1 MHSLLYLF
9 YMNSYPLTLLPN
21 TVTEAFPILNST
33 SYIRQLAALTPLYP
47 DTIFYL
53 FAGKDGGFFALVMTD
68 YPDPLDQSEELK
80 QISGSYAFTFTHLI
94 TPHANNQRLSV
105 RSGSDMNTDFSVP
118 DPESYY
124 QFYLA
129 AVHYTDATSRP

>member
-1 MHSLLYLF
+1 
-9 YMNSYPLTLLPN
+9 MNNHPVITLPKIIN
-21 TVTEAFPILNST
+21 EAFPVLSSA

-80 QISGSYAFTFTHLI
+80 QISGNYAFTFTHLI
-94 TPHANNQRLSV
+94 TPHTNNQRLSV

-124 QFYLA
+124 QFYLVA
-129 AVHYTDATSRP
+129 LHCAGATPRP

>member
-1 MHSLLYLF
+1 
-9 YMNSYPLTLLPN
+9 MNSYLLTLLPN
-21 TVTEAFPILNST
+21 IVTKAFPVLSSA

-68 YPDPLDQSEELK
+68 YPDPLDQNKELK

-94 TPHANNQRLSV
+94 KPYANDQHLNI
-105 RSGSDMNTDFSVP
+105 RSISNMDSSFFVS
-118 DPESYY
+118 DPESYH

-129 AVHYTDATSRP
+129 AVHCADATSRP

>member
-1 MHSLLYLF
+1 
-9 YMNSYPLTLLPN
+9 MNSYPLTLLPN
-21 TVTEAFPILNST
+21 IVTEAFPVLSSA

-80 QISGSYAFTFTHLI
+80 QISGNYAFTFTHLI
-94 TPHANNQRLSV
+94 TPHTNNQRLSV
-105 RSGSDMNTDFSVP
+105 RSTSNMDSGFFVS

-129 AVHYTDATSRP
+129 AVHCADATSRP

>member
-1 MHSLLYLF
+1 
-9 YMNSYPLTLLPN
+9 MNNHPVITLPKIIN
-21 TVTEAFPILNST
+21 EAFPILNSA

-80 QISGSYAFTFTHLI
+80 QISGNYAFTFTHLI
-94 TPHANNQRLSV
+94 TPHTNNQRLSV

-124 QFYLA
+124 QFYLVA
-129 AVHYTDATSRP
+129 LHCAGATPRL

>member
-1 MHSLLYLF
+1 
-9 YMNSYPLTLLPN
+9 MNNHPVITLPKIIN
-21 TVTEAFPILNST
+21 EAFPVLSSA

-53 FAGKDGGFFALVMTD
+53 FTGKDGGFFALVMTD

-80 QISGSYAFTFTHLI
+80 QISGNYAFTFTHLI
-94 TPHANNQRLSV
+94 TPHTTNQRLSV

-124 QFYLA
+124 QFYLVA
-129 AVHYTDATSRP
+129 LHCAGATSRP

>member
-1 MHSLLYLF
+1 
-9 YMNSYPLTLLPN
+9 MNSYPLALLPN
-21 TVTEAFPILNST
+21 TVTEAFPILNSA
-33 SYIRQLAALTPLYP
+33 SYIRQFAALTPLYP

-80 QISGSYAFTFTHLI
+80 QISSSYAFTFTHLI
-94 TPHANNQRLSV
+94 TPHTNNQRLSV

-124 QFYLA
+124 QFYLV
-129 AVHYTDATSRP
+129 AVHCTDATSRP